1 MTMSNSR
8 APGRTALVTGASR
21 GIGAAVAVALARRGI
36 TPVLAVR
43 DPASAARAAQA
54 VQAQGQSALV
64 VPCDVA
70 DYASVKAAV
79 QATLDRWGRLD
90 AVVNNAGQIEPIG
103 HLADT
108 DPAAWARTVAVNLVG
123 CYHVAHAAMA
133 SLLQGQGTLVNVSTG
148 AAYTP
153 REGWSAYCSSK
164 AGLTMLTRSLHLEY
178 HARGLSAYG
187 LQPGLVATRMQDTI
201 RASGM
206 NEISRVPRE
215 RLAPADLSAGVIAWL
230 VDTRPQDLL
239 GQDLTVNDEVLM
251 KRVV

>member
-1 MTMSNSR
+1 MIPSR
-8 APGRTALVTGASR
+8 PSRRTALITGASR

-36 TPVLAVR
+36 VPVLAVR
-43 DPASAARAAQA
+43 EPASAAEAAQA
-54 VQAQGQSALV
+54 VEDLGVPALV
-64 VPCDVA
+64 VPCEVT
-70 DYASVKAAV
+70 DYESVKAAV

-103 HLADT
+103 QLAET

-133 SLLQGQGTLVNVSTG
+133 ALLQARGVVVNVSSG

-164 AGLTMLTRSLHLEY
+164 AALVMLTRSLHQEY
-178 HARGLSAYG
+178 AARGLSTYG
-187 LQPGLVATRMQDTI
+187 LQPGQVDTRMQELI

-206 NEISRVPRE
+206 NEVSRVRRE
-215 RLAPADLSAGVIAWL
+215 QLAPAGLSAGVIAWL
-230 VDTRPQDLL
+230 VDTQPRDLL
-239 GQDLTVNDEVLM
+239 GQDLSVRDEGLL
-251 KRVV
+251 KRVA